1 MIDANILRRLAEI
14 IENRK
19 RGDPTDSY
27 VASLFAKGH
36 DAVLKKVGEEA
47 AETLLAAKDGDKLHI
62 VRETADLW
70 FHCLVMLAWHGL
82 GPDDVLAELRRR
94 EGISGIDENHPG
106 PGNPAGTLDRYG
118 TSGAINH
125 KNGRR
130 KLRFLQDRQG

>member
-14 IENRK
+14 IESRK
-19 RGDPTDSY
+19 QGDPGDSY

-94 EGISGIDENHPG
+94 EGISGIDE
-106 PGNPAGTLDRYG
+106 
-118 TSGAINH
+118 
-125 KNGRR
+125 
-130 KLRFLQDRQG
+130 KLSRPK